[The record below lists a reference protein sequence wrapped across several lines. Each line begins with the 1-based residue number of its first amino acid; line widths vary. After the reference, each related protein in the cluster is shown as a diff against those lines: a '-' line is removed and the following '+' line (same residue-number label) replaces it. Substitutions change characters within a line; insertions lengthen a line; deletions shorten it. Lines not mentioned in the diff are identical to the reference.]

1 MLILSQYEDKIV
13 NTENVAGFMIDSYQA
28 QPVMDSYQSQP
39 PLSTDT
45 FIAYKIITI
54 SEDKNM
60 QITIG
65 HYETKKR
72 ADEVLQ
78 EILEHYAKNEK
89 VFKMPF

>member
-13 NTENVAGFMIDSYQA
+13 NTENVVGFMVDSYPFQL
-28 QPVMDSYQSQP
+28 PY
-39 PLSTDT
+39 STDT
-45 FIAYKIITI
+45 ATAYKIITI

-72 ADEVLQ
+72 ALEVLQ

-89 VFKMPF
+89 VFKIPF